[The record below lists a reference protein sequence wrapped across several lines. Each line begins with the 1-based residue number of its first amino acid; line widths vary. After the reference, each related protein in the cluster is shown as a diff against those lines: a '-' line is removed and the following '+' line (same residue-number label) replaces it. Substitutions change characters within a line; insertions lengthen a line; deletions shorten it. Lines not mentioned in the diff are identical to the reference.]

1 MTLTSP
7 LLPSAPTG
15 SSPSLP
21 AVDRPSV
28 IPAPRVALDT
38 EAASADAPNEVLSNV
53 VDVLDGVPDDV
64 IAELRYISHCY
75 RVCRAKADSL
85 RNRPSSGD
93 AADRN
98 ARDDLT
104 RSLQQLH
111 VLRERRSSLLET
123 YDLPSTAG
131 SMR

>member
-1 MTLTSP
+1 MTMTSP
-7 LLPSAPTG
+7 LLPAAPTG

-28 IPAPRVALDT
+28 IPVPRVAPDT
-38 EAASADAPNEVLSNV
+38 EAVSADVPSDLLSDV
-53 VDVLDGVPDDV
+53 VDVLDGVPEDV
-64 IAELRYISHCY
+64 IGELRHISHCY

-85 RNRPSSGD
+85 RTRPSSGD

-98 ARDDLT
+98 TRDDLM
-104 RSLQQLH
+104 RALQQLH

-131 SMR
+131 SM